1 VRSPDVFRT
10 GFGKAEKAD
19 FSLLDEVS
27 DSADRI
33 LNRYTGVDVP
43 WLIDVDHIDTQRLK
57 RVGGKIG
64 LVLRKVQSAELFE
77 MPSPSMPW

>member
-1 VRSPDVFRT
+1 
-10 GFGKAEKAD
+10 
-19 FSLLDEVS
+19 
-27 DSADRI
+27 
-33 LNRYTGVDVP
+33 VP